1 MTREEI
7 AEKCYLNVTDI
18 SRLLL
23 ISRPRAKRLFDLCR
37 EYELERTKFI
47 PYDSK
52 VKIETVMTLTGKTL
66 STLKEQLKKRG

>member
-7 AEKCYLNVTDI
+7 VEKCYLNVTDI

-23 ISRPRAKRLFDLCR
+23 ISRPRAKKLFELCR
-37 EYELERTKFI
+37 EVELEKSKFI

-52 VKIETVMTLTGKTL
+52 VKIETVMALTGKNL
-66 STLKEQLKKRG
+66 SALKEQLKKRG